1 LSKVIALINN
11 NAMTTLA
18 EAKNQIFDY
27 VRYSLG
33 DGLVDVELDT
43 IHYETA
49 IIQALAKYRQRSS
62 NSVEE
67 SYSFLELQMDTNT
80 YTLPKE
86 VITVRN
92 CYKRNIGANS
102 GTSSQYEPFEAG
114 FVNFYMIQSGRV
126 GGLATYAFYSM
137 FLKEAAKMFGGFLN
151 FQFNTVTKQ
160 LTIMRRPRADKET
173 ILLWTEN
180 YKPDLTILSDTYS
193 QPWIKDYTLALCMR
207 TLGQGRGKFASL
219 PGPQGGTTMNG
230 SQLLTDANSMIEKLE
245 LELRNFVDNQ
255 TPAWFVIG

>member
-1 LSKVIALINN
+1 MNTLS
-11 NAMTTLA
+11 
-18 EAKNQIFDY
+18 EAKNDIFDY
-27 VRYSLG
+27 VRFSLG
-33 DGLVDVELDT
+33 DGMIDIELDP

-49 IIQALAKYRQRSS
+49 LKQALTRYRQRSS

-67 SYSFLELQMDTNT
+67 SYSFLELQQDTNV

-86 VITVRN
+86 VINVRN
-92 CYKRNIGANS
+92 CFKRNIGSNS

-137 FLKEAAKMFGGFLN
+137 FLKEAAKMFGGYLN
-151 FQFNTVTKQ
+151 FTFNTVSKQ

-180 YKPDLTILSDTYS
+180 YKPDLTLLSDIYS
-193 QPWIKDYTLALCMR
+193 QPWLKDYTLALCMR
-207 TLGQGRGKFASL
+207 SLGQARGKFATL
-219 PGPQGGTTMNG
+219 PGPGGGTQLNG
-230 SQLLTDANSMIEKLE
+230 TQLLQDSQTIIDKLE
-245 LELRNFVDNQ
+245 LEITNFQ
-255 TPAWFVIG
+255 TGEVPAWFICG

>member
-1 LSKVIALINN
+1 
-11 NAMTTLA
+11 MTTLQ
-18 EAKNQIFDY
+18 EAKNEVFDY
-27 VRYSLG
+27 VRFSLG
-33 DGLVDVELDT
+33 DGMMDVELDPF
-43 IHYETA
+43 HYEQA
-49 IIQALAKYRQRSS
+49 IKQSLSRFRQRSS

-67 SYSFLELQMDTNT
+67 SYSFLELQKDTNV

-86 VITVRN
+86 VISVRN
-92 CYKRNIGANS
+92 CYKRNIGSNS
-102 GTSSQYEPFEAG
+102 GTASQYEPFEAG

-151 FQFNTVTKQ
+151 FSFNTVSKQ

-180 YKPDLTILSDTYS
+180 YKPDLTILQDTYS
-193 QPWIKDYTLALCMR
+193 SPWIREYTLALCMR
-207 TLGQGRGKFASL
+207 SLGQARGKFASL
-219 PGPQGGTTMNG
+219 PGPGGGTQLNG
-230 SQLLTDANSMIEKLE
+230 TQLLTDSQAMIDRLE
-245 LELRNFVDNQ
+245 LEITNFMAGE

>member
-1 LSKVIALINN
+1 
-11 NAMTTLA
+11 MTTLQ
-18 EAKNQIFDY
+18 EAKNDIFDY

-33 DGLVDVELDT
+33 DGMMDVELDPV
-43 IHYETA
+43 HYE
-49 IIQALAKYRQRSS
+49 QALKQSLIRFRQRSS

-67 SYSFLELQMDTNT
+67 SYSFLELQQDTNT

-86 VITVRN
+86 VISVRN
-92 CYKRNIGANS
+92 CFKRNIGANS

-137 FLKEAAKMFGGFLN
+137 FLKEAAKMFGGYLN
-151 FQFNTVTKQ
+151 FTFNTNTKQ

-180 YKPDLTILSDTYS
+180 YKPDLTLLTDIYS
-193 QPWIKDYTLALCMR
+193 NPWLREYTLALCMR
-207 TLGQGRGKFASL
+207 SLGQARSKFASL
-219 PGPQGGTTMNG
+219 PGPGGG
-230 SQLLTDANSMIEKLE
+230 SQLNGAQMLQDSQAMIERLE
-245 LELRNFVDNQ
+245 AEISNFMSGE

>member
-1 LSKVIALINN
+1 MA
-11 NAMTTLA
+11 TLQ
-18 EAKNQIFDY
+18 ETKNDIFDY

-33 DGLVDVELDT
+33 EGMMDVELDP

-49 IIQALAKYRQRSS
+49 LKYALGRFRQRSS

-80 YTLPKE
+80 YTLPSE
-86 VITVRN
+86 VISVRN

-151 FQFNTVTKQ
+151 FTFNTTTKQ

-180 YKPDLTILSDTYS
+180 FKPDLTILNDVYS

-207 TLGQGRGKFASL
+207 SLGQARSKFGSL
-219 PGPQGGTTMNG
+219 PGPGGSNQLNG
-230 SQLLTDANSMIEKLE
+230 TQLLQDAQSMIDRLE
-245 LELRNFVDNQ
+245 LEITNSMTGE
-255 TPAWFVIG
+255 TPSWFVIG

>member
-1 LSKVIALINN
+1 
-11 NAMTTLA
+11 MTTLT
-18 EAKNQIFDY
+18 ESKNQIFDY

-33 DGLVDVELDT
+33 EGMMDVELDPV
-43 IHYETA
+43 HYETA
-49 IIQALAKYRQRSS
+49 LQHALARYRQRSS

-67 SYSFLELQMDTNT
+67 SYSFLELQQDTNV

-86 VITVRN
+86 VINVRN
-92 CYKRNIGANS
+92 VFKRNIGANS
-102 GTSSQYEPFEAG
+102 GTASQYEPFEAG

-126 GGLATYAFYSM
+126 GGLSTYAFYSM

-151 FQFNTVTKQ
+151 YTFNPVTKQ

-173 ILLWTEN
+173 ILLWTNN

-193 QPWIKDYTLALCMR
+193 QPWLKDYTLALCMR
-207 TLGQGRGKFASL
+207 SLGQARSKFGTIA
-219 PGPQGGTTMNG
+219 GPQGGASLNG
-230 SQLLTDANSMIEKLE
+230 TQLLTDSQAMIDKLEAEITNSMTGE
-245 LELRNFVDNQ
+245 

>member
-1 LSKVIALINN
+1 
-11 NAMTTLA
+11 MTTLQ
-18 EAKNQIFDY
+18 EAKNEVFDY
-27 VRYSLG
+27 VRFSLG
-33 DGLVDVELDT
+33 DGMMDVELDPF
-43 IHYETA
+43 HYEQA
-49 IIQALAKYRQRSS
+49 IKQSLSRFRQRSS

-67 SYSFLELQMDTNT
+67 SYSFLELQKDTNV

-86 VITVRN
+86 VISVRN
-92 CYKRNIGANS
+92 VFKRNIGANS

-173 ILLWTEN
+173 ILVWTEN
-180 YKPDLTILSDTYS
+180 YKPDLTILQDTYS
-193 QPWIKDYTLALCMR
+193 SPWIREYTLALCMR
-207 TLGQGRGKFASL
+207 SLGQARGKFASL
-219 PGPQGGTTMNG
+219 PGPGGGTQLNG
-230 SQLLTDANSMIEKLE
+230 TQLLTDAQTKLDALE
-245 LELRNFVDNQ
+245 LEISNFMAGE

>member
-1 LSKVIALINN
+1 MNTLS
-11 NAMTTLA
+11 
-18 EAKNQIFDY
+18 EAKNDIFDY
-27 VRYSLG
+27 VRFSLG
-33 DGLVDVELDT
+33 DGMIDIELDP

-49 IIQALAKYRQRSS
+49 LKQALTRSRQRSS

-67 SYSFLELQMDTNT
+67 SYSFLELQQDTNV

-86 VITVRN
+86 VINVRN
-92 CYKRNIGANS
+92 CFKRNIGSNS

-137 FLKEAAKMFGGFLN
+137 FLKEAAKMFGGYLN
-151 FQFNTVTKQ
+151 FTFNTVSKQ

-180 YKPDLTILSDTYS
+180 YKPDLTLLSDIYS
-193 QPWIKDYTLALCMR
+193 QPWLKDYTLALCMR
-207 TLGQGRGKFASL
+207 SLGQARGKFATL
-219 PGPQGGTTMNG
+219 PGPGGGTQLNG
-230 SQLLTDANSMIEKLE
+230 TQLLQDSQTIIDKLE
-245 LELRNFVDNQ
+245 LEITNFQ
-255 TPAWFVIG
+255 TGEVPAWFICG

>member
-1 LSKVIALINN
+1 
-11 NAMTTLA
+11 MTTLP
-18 EAKNQIFDY
+18 EAKTEIFDY

-33 DGLVDVELDT
+33 DGMMDVELDPV
-43 IHYETA
+43 HYEVALT
-49 IIQALAKYRQRSS
+49 QALARYRQRSS

-67 SYSFLELQMDTNT
+67 SYSFLELQKDTNS
-80 YTLPKE
+80 YKLPQE
-86 VITVRN
+86 VVNVRA
-92 CYKRNIGANS
+92 CFKRNIGANA

-151 FQFNTVTKQ
+151 FNFNKVTKD

-173 ILLWTEN
+173 ILIWTDN
-180 YKPDLTILSDTYS
+180 YKPDITIIKDPYVT
-193 QPWIKDYTLALCMR
+193 PWIKDYTLALCMR
-207 TLGQGRGKFASL
+207 SLGQARGKFSTIV
-219 PGPQGGTTMNG
+219 GPQGGSSLNG
-230 SQLLTDANSMIEKLE
+230 PQLLQDSQAMIDKLE
-245 LELRNFVDNQ
+245 AEITNNMTGE

>member
-1 LSKVIALINN
+1 
-11 NAMTTLA
+11 MTTLA
-18 EAKNQIFDY
+18 EAKNEIFDY

-33 DGLVDVELDT
+33 EGLVDVELDP

-49 IIQALAKYRQRSS
+49 LKYALSRFRQRSS

-67 SYSFLELQMDTNT
+67 SYSFLELQQDTNV

-86 VITVRN
+86 VITVRQ
-92 CYKRNIGANS
+92 CFKRNIGANS
-102 GTSSQYEPFEAG
+102 GTASQYEPFEAG

-180 YKPDLTILSDTYS
+180 YKPDLTLLNDTFS
-193 QPWIKDYTLALCMR
+193 NNWFKDYTLALCMR
-207 TLGQGRGKFASL
+207 SLGQGRGKFSTIV
-219 PGPQGGTTMNG
+219 GPQGGTTLNG
-230 SQLLTDANSMIEKLE
+230 TQLLTDAQALIDKLE
-245 LELRNFVDNQ
+245 LEITNNMTGE